1 VTFTYPSLAIAGALL
16 ACLPIVIHLLNRR
29 RRRRVEWAAMDF
41 LLQSDRKNRTWV
53 QLSEWLLLA
62 ARVLAIALV
71 GVLAAN
77 PKTLDLLRGFFGAD
91 RARHVVL
98 LDDTCSMQRRGP
110 SGAAWEEA
118 IGAIDRLAAAARQ
131 SGDEL
136 VVVRYVDT
144 LVAGEVASVVGDG
157 ATSDPAAWRP
167 TNAQALP
174 VAGIEKVVDLCE
186 AAPSGDRT
194 YAYVF
199 SDFAER
205 SHAADG
211 DWAPLVGRLGDL
223 ADGVVLAACSDA
235 GGANL
240 AVESVT
246 LAPGPLAAGVETRL
260 VVEVVNHSD
269 EPAPAV
275 ALTLRRNGQPLTAV
289 HVGPFTA
296 GERLT
301 VESPVTFQGIGLHT
315 VDATLPTDALP
326 ADDEGWLFVDV
337 PASQPVLLVDDSDA
351 GVEARVF
358 AAALRPVGSTRSG
371 WAPRRVEALSD
382 ERLADAAAVVLL
394 DVERLSETQT
404 QQLRDYVANGGG
416 VLMMLG
422 PRADAAWFNQRVAGT
437 LAGEDA
443 LTPWRLGPA
452 ISGPVATPGQPTLE
466 AADHPA
472 MRVLAGKQNG
482 FLPLIR
488 IVAQRRLATGDE
500 APTLRNV
507 ATTTDAGYEVLLKR
521 IDGEPLVLENRFG
534 AGRVLALLTTSA
546 TGSGSS
552 EPWSNL
558 ATLPIF
564 PVMANDIVGWLSQER
579 LRPLAETIDA
589 TTTAAAPPRS
599 SLVSWETGGDLVEAT
614 PLGQAAPLTPS
625 RPGAYRRVLGGVDEP
640 PFAARIHPDESDLRS
655 PAITALRDRW
665 GSVAR
670 VGRAGEMFRDTPT
683 PASRTPLYLAAAVL
697 LAMLAGER
705 VLAYRNSYV
714 HSAASKVLAPKG
726 AA

>member
-1 VTFTYPSLAIAGALL
+1 MTFTYPSLAIAGALL

-62 ARVLAIALV
+62 ARVAAIALV
-71 GVLAAN
+71 GVLAAS

-110 SGAAWEEA
+110 GGAAWDEA
-118 IGAIDRLAAAARQ
+118 IAAIDRLADAARQ

-136 VVVRYVDT
+136 MVVRYVDT
-144 LVAGEVASVVGDG
+144 FVGGDVAKVVGAD
-157 ATSDPAAWRP
+157 AASDPAAWRP
-167 TNAQALP
+167 THAQALP
-174 VAGIEKVVDLCE
+174 TAGMEDVARLCE

-211 DWAPLVGRLGDL
+211 DWAPLVDRLGEM
-223 ADGVVLAACSDA
+223 ADGVVLAACNDA

-269 EPAPAV
+269 VPAPAV

-289 HVGPFTA
+289 QVGPFTA
-296 GERLT
+296 GERRT
-301 VESPVTFQGIGLHT
+301 VESPVTFQGVGLHT

-326 ADDEGWLFVDV
+326 ADDEGWLFVEV
-337 PASQPVLLVDDSDA
+337 PASQPVLLVDDSES
-351 GVEARVF
+351 GVESRVF

-371 WAPRRVEALSD
+371 WAPRRVEGLSE

-394 DVERLSETQT
+394 DAERLSELQT
-404 QQLRDYVANGGG
+404 QRLRDYVADGGG
-416 VLMMLG
+416 VWMVIG
-422 PRADAAWFNQRVAGT
+422 PRTDAAWFNQRVAGV
-437 LAGEDA
+437 LAGENA

-452 ISGPVATPGQPTLE
+452 ISGPVVAPGQPALE

-472 MRVLAGKQNG
+472 VRVLAGKQNG
-482 FLPLIR
+482 FLPLVR
-488 IVAQRRLATGDE
+488 LVAQRRLATSDE
-500 APTLRNV
+500 SPTVRNV
-507 ATTTDAGYEVLLKR
+507 ATSAESGYEVLLKR
-521 IDGEPLVLENRFG
+521 VDGEPLLLENRFG
-534 AGRVLALLTTSA
+534 AGRVVALLTTTA
-546 TGSGSS
+546 TGSGGS

-564 PVMANDIVGWLSQER
+564 PVMANDVVGWLSQER
-579 LRPLAETIDA
+579 LRPLAEAIV
-589 TTTAAAPPRS
+589 TAKGEAPPRS
-599 SLVSWETGGDLVEAT
+599 SLVSWVAGGDLVEAT

-625 RPGAYRRVLGGVDEP
+625 RPGAYRRVLGGVEER
-640 PFAARIHPDESDLRS
+640 PFAARVHPDESDLRS
-655 PAITALRDRW
+655 PSLAVLSDRW

-670 VGRAGEMFRDTPT
+670 VGRAGEMFRDAPT
-683 PASRTPLYLAAAVL
+683 PASRTPLYFAAAVL
-697 LAMLAGER
+697 LATLAGER
-705 VLAYRNSYV
+705 LLAYRNSYV
-714 HSAASKVLAPKG
+714 GSASTGAAPKG
-726 AA
+726 AI